1 MLEMMNLGSGASE
14 DSEGIIKKFG
24 VGAAGFVA
32 LTKTGNLYGL
42 GAPQF
47 SGTGGNST
55 IWNLLGSSI
64 TDVWVSYQSVLA
76 RDQAG
81 RWLLM
86 GSNNYFPTSLGSDLT
101 TLTDVSSYFSVA
113 NGKVIK
119 SVSLGFRS
127 LAIIFQDG
135 SYAMCGYN
143 GNGGLGIG
151 NTTAQRD
158 GPVLRTDFTNVKKI
172 EFDWVNLDTSYM
184 LLEDGNIY
192 VAGSSSYG
200 QAGVTTGN
208 VTTWREQTFLEGT
221 VDISAATNGY
231 FRIVEDSSSYKIY
244 AQGRQ
249 VNGSLG
255 TATTST
261 TVYTLPKVLLSIP
274 DKSRG
279 IPTVY
284 VGNTSARF
292 NHPDGKVYFTGTGTG
307 DLQGTNAVNQ
317 PTYYSFVP
325 LSGGN
330 TAYGSEFFAL
340 RGYFTAAYALKGGV
354 LYGVGQSA
362 NTQGYLPGSNGT
374 AWRMFT
380 ELNINTLV

>member
-47 SGTGGNST
+47 SGTGANST
-55 IWNLLGSSI
+55 IWNLLGSNI
-64 TDVWVSYQSVLA
+64 TDVWVSYQSVLV
-76 RDQAG
+76 RDQGG
-81 RWLLM
+81 RWLLQ
-86 GSNNYFPTSLGSDLT
+86 GVNNYFPTSLGSDLP
-101 TLTDVSSYFSVA
+101 TLTDVSSYFSVV

-127 LAIIFQDG
+127 LAIVFQDG
-135 SYAMCGYN
+135 SYAMCGFN
-143 GNGGLGIG
+143 GNGGLGLG
-151 NTTAQRD
+151 NSIAQRD

-231 FRIVEDSSSYKIY
+231 FRIVEDDSSYKIY

-292 NHPDGKVYFTGTGTG
+292 NHPEGKVYFTGTGTG
-307 DLQGTNAVNQ
+307 DLQGTNVVNQ

-330 TAYGSEFFAL
+330 TAYGAEFFAL
-340 RGYFTAAYALKGGV
+340 RGYYTGAYALKGGV

-362 NTQGYLPGSNGT
+362 NTQGYLPGSNGA
-374 AWRMFT
+374 AWRVFT